1 METSGTAPPAEA
13 ASSGSRRPCH
23 TRASKGHTRPPIRT
37 ADYRPRRE
45 KFGVLARGTT
55 APWAEKLGAGRD
67 PSTRYRVG
75 RRARSPS
82 PWPALGSSEDR
93 NGCWGRSCP
102 ATGGSSKV
110 ARMTAAP
117 GFPGRGLCSRPGCD
131 GRAAFSWLDFV
142 LSRSWFAPR
151 IGDFRRSG
159 KAGAGL
165 RPRLM
170 EPGSCSP
177 LGCFSIRNPFW
188 PPTSENVPESRLP
201 SGRVLLSHST
211 FKAELCPAALHELQ
225 LNLHLQNKEK
235 RRPKG
240 VVCSGRPALY
250 PPAPQILAPGA
261 PTSEI
266 QRLPL
271 AATVSPGPA
280 KRELSPVVN

>member
-1 METSGTAPPAEA
+1 M
-13 ASSGSRRPCH
+13 
-23 TRASKGHTRPPIRT
+23 
-37 ADYRPRRE
+37 
-45 KFGVLARGTT
+45 
-55 APWAEKLGAGRD
+55 
-67 PSTRYRVG
+67 G

-102 ATGGSSKV
+102 ATRGSSKV
-110 ARMTAAP
+110 ALMSAAP
-117 GFPGRGLCSRPGCD
+117 GFPGRGLCSRPSCD
-131 GRAAFSWLDFV
+131 GRATFSWLHFV
-142 LSRSWFAPR
+142 LSKSWFAPR

-165 RPRLM
+165 RPSLT

-201 SGRVLLSHST
+201 GGRVLLSHST
-211 FKAELCPAALHELQ
+211 FKAELCLAALHELQ
-225 LNLHLQNKEK
+225 LNLHLQNKKEK
-235 RRPKG
+235 RRPEG

-271 AATVSPGPA
+271 PATVSPGPA
-280 KRELSPVVN
+280 KGELSPVVN